1 MFAEVTK
8 PTTLSFYQGYWDKG
22 EPVMADREI
31 PAGTTVKIVMWS
43 RFGDVGIT
51 DDLEAD
57 RGYGARV
64 SLGELKNVR
73 NIQNKV
79 HSAAGFPIPREQFF
93 KVYPCL
99 RDLWKARTPE
109 EIAIAKQS
117 LFPFIRQI

>member
-8 PTTLSFYQGYWDKG
+8 PTTLSFYQGYWDKN
-22 EPVMADREI
+22 EPIMADRKI

-57 RGYGARV
+57 QGYGARV
-64 SLGELKNVR
+64 NLSELSNVR
-73 NIQNKV
+73 GIRNKV
-79 HSAAGFPIPREQFF
+79 HSAAGFPIPRKQFS
-93 KVYPCL
+93 KIYPCL
-99 RDLWKARTPE
+99 RDLWRAKIPE

-117 LFPFIRQI
+117 LPPFIRQI

>member
-8 PTTLSFYQGYWDKG
+8 PTTLSFYQGYWDKN

-51 DDLEAD
+51 DDLEAEH
-57 RGYGARV
+57 GYGARV
-64 SLGELKNVR
+64 NLSELKNVR
-73 NIQNKV
+73 NIRNKV
-79 HSAAGFPIPREQFF
+79 HSAAGFPIPRKQFF
-93 KVYPCL
+93 KIYPCL

-117 LFPFIRQI
+117 LFPFIRHV